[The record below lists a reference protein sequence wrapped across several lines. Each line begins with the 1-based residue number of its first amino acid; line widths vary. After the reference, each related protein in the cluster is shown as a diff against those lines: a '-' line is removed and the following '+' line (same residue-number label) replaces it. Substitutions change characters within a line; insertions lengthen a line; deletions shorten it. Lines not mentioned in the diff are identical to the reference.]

1 MFANRSSPE
10 VVRHVPHRWL
20 ISQWT
25 RMGALPDPTMA
36 AFGFEPASIDLT
48 RSVITRV
55 VPIRDAARF
64 LILHFGSQ
72 LAEAVSVDD
81 AQGRHLDEILAPPTR
96 DHILAQYELCRRGRK
111 PVYSIA
117 CTTDVHDVPVEY
129 EKLLLPFIN
138 NHGEVVSILATTL
151 LISTE
156 GRFERDGIFAHGDF
170 PPPSAVVVYSI
181 DVPREDHPHAVASV

>member
-1 MFANRSSPE
+1 
-10 VVRHVPHRWL
+10 
-20 ISQWT
+20 
-25 RMGALPDPTMA
+25 MA

-81 AQGRHLDEILAPPTR
+81 AQGRHLDEILGPTTR

-117 CTTDVHDVPVEY
+117 CTTDAHDVPVEY